1 MDDRACRVLAAG
13 VVANMKQLKR
23 LDVRENSIMSREA
36 TAILGKAAKDR
47 RRKHREDERKAKRKA
62 KKEKKKF
69 HPTEAPPPIEFYW
82 LEPHELRPMPGSSK
96 AATFVASHVCCV
108 S

>member
-1 MDDRACRVLAAG
+1 
-13 VVANMKQLKR
+13 
-23 LDVRENSIMSREA
+23 MSREA